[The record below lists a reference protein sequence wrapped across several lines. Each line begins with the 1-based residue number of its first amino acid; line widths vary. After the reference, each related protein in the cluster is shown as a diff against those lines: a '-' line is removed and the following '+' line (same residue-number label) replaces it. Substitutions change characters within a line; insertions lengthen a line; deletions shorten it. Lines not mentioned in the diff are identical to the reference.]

1 MKINILHED
10 DDIIVCVKPAG
21 VPSQPDKTNDEDM
34 ESCLKNYLFEKY
46 MMDEEPYLALL
57 HRLDRPVGGIMVFA
71 KNKAAAADLSGQIS
85 AGKVVK
91 YYQAILT
98 GELSEEAGTLV
109 DYMLKDGR
117 SNLSQLVPE
126 GTKGAKRAEL
136 EYEVLDVFDTDKG
149 VLSYVLIRL
158 LTGRHHQIRV
168 QMAGHGAGIYGDSRY
183 NPVFTK
189 KKQTGREIAL
199 YAARL
204 EFTHPSTGERLV
216 FKHEPEG
223 DIFNVI
229 EMEDF

>member
-10 DDIIVCVKPAG
+10 DDIIVCLKPAG

-183 NPVFTK
+183 NPVFAK

-204 EFTHPSTGERLV
+204 EFSHPSTGERMV